1 METVTHLRNTIEE
14 IEDKYPDCLIFLRGD
29 CNVNPNNQERVVILK
44 NLMNEFNLTK
54 IPINHKTYHH
64 FLGGGAFDS
73 SIDIILQS
81 SKATSVESISTIFCS
96 QEWPLIDSHHDI
108 IVSSVNIPVFEN
120 VKEHEDLVAAPKLE
134 IARQK
139 VIWSDDGIKRYT
151 DLVTTLLPD
160 IRLKWLNPLS
170 RTSLSVLLESTND
183 ILNRCAAAT
192 NKTVD
197 LNLKHQQKSEKKPL
211 QIRRSEAFLKRVFRQ
226 SKARP
231 TDTHCQDQV
240 KLARKKHR
248 ALIRELKIRKER
260 NKDENLFSL
269 LSSNPHSAFKV
280 LKSAKSTASVQ
291 LPYLKVGNKKYQ
303 GDKVID
309 GFYESLSLLK
319 TLNLDQLESSPH
331 HLSLMDDYRNIKY
344 LCDNKI
350 PLPQVS
356 LKMSTS
362 ILKRIKPRVTDIFSI
377 TALHFINA
385 GYAGLV
391 HFNLLLN
398 TFILDVNNC
407 SIKELNTVY
416 ALLLYKAH
424 NKDRV
429 LDTSY
434 RTISTCPLLAKGLDV
449 HISDISLDF
458 WNKEQAPTQYQGQG
472 SCHELASLLVSEAI
486 LSSKSEN
493 KPIFL
498 LFLDAKSAF
507 DSVFIPYLIRRL
519 YMSGMAKQALLYLD
533 NRLSSRV
540 TVCEWDKAFVGPIV
554 DEHGLEQGGV
564 YSSDGYK
571 IYNNELLLQSQ
582 ASGLGVKFHN
592 VQVVSAVGQA
602 DDTVLM
608 SDSISKLNLLLQ
620 LCLNYCKKY
629 CVELSPSKTK
639 LMVIPPG
646 KKALYIPYNPL
657 KIAGEKI
664 NFVEEAEHVGVLR
677 SIHGNTPNIV
687 QRISSFKKAL
697 GILVSCGLAQGRRS
711 NPTVS
716 LRILSTYCTPVLLSG
731 LASLVLSSSE
741 VASIDQQFKLT
752 LQNIQKL
759 KTSSPSALVHFV
771 AGSLPLT
778 AILHIRQISLLGMI
792 SRLQQDP
799 LHTLAHQALLTSP
812 SLSWFTSVRNL
823 MQLYQLPHPLT
834 ILNNPPTKD
843 SFKKLVKAKILDY
856 WEKKLRAEAALLPS
870 LNYFYPQFMSLCH
883 PHKLWTTAGNNHFQV
898 TKARVQLL
906 FLSNQ

>member
-1 METVTHLRNTIEE
+1 M
-14 IEDKYPDCLIFLRGD
+14 
-29 CNVNPNNQERVVILK
+29 
-44 NLMNEFNLTK
+44 
-54 IPINHKTYHH
+54 
-64 FLGGGAFDS
+64 
-73 SIDIILQS
+73 
-81 SKATSVESISTIFCS
+81 
-96 QEWPLIDSHHDI
+96 
-108 IVSSVNIPVFEN
+108 
-120 VKEHEDLVAAPKLE
+120 
-134 IARQK
+134 
-139 VIWSDDGIKRYT
+139 
-151 DLVTTLLPD
+151 
-160 IRLKWLNPLS
+160 
-170 RTSLSVLLESTND
+170 
-183 ILNRCAAAT
+183 
-192 NKTVD
+192 
-197 LNLKHQQKSEKKPL
+197 
-211 QIRRSEAFLKRVFRQ
+211 
-226 SKARP
+226 
-231 TDTHCQDQV
+231 
-240 KLARKKHR
+240 
-248 ALIRELKIRKER
+248 IRELKIRKEINR
-260 NKDENLFSL
+260 DENLFSL

-582 ASGLGVKFHN
+582 ASGLGVNLHN

-639 LMVIPPG
+639 LMVIPPS

-759 KTSSPSALVHFV
+759 KTSSPSALVHFM

-799 LHTLAHQALLTSP
+799 LHTLAHQALLTSS
-812 SLSWFTSVRNL
+812 SLSWFTSVRDL

-834 ILNNPPTKD
+834 ILDNPPTKD

-883 PHKLWTTAGNNHFQV
+883 PHKLWTTAGNNPFEV
-898 TKARVQLL
+898 AKARVQLL
-906 FLSNQ
+906 FLSNQYPCARVSRHWSAENPEGLCTYPLCHTQRLVESREHILLYCPAYNTARERIITTCLESSNPSVKILLTKYLVSSNPELTMQFLMDCSVLSEVIKAAQLSGPNIFSDLFYHTRTWCFVLHKQRMIRLCKWNFY